1 MLPLKKILCPTD
13 FSDPSFRAL
22 EVANEFA
29 SQYHSEVLLQHVVNP
44 PSVLPSPDAAVVPNT
59 RFLGEEMVSWAQESI
74 DSARSKRIPETV
86 RSRGLVSRGD
96 PAEEIVRSAE
106 HENVDLIVI
115 ATHARKGLRR
125 FLAGSVTEKVARLSE
140 KPVLVVHM
148 SEKRDDQLHQA

>member
-13 FSDPSFRAL
+13 FSDSSYRAL

-29 SQYHSEVLLQHVVNP
+29 SQYQSEVLLQHVVNS
-44 PSVLPSPDAAVVPNT
+44 PSVLPSPDAVAMPNT
-59 RFLGEEMVSWAQESI
+59 RYLGEEMVAWAQESI
-74 DSARSKRIPETV
+74 NSARTKRIPDTV
-86 RSRGLVSRGD
+86 RSRGLISRGD

-106 HENVDLIVI
+106 NENVDLIVI

-125 FLAGSVTEKVARLSE
+125 FLSGSVSEKVARLSE

-148 SEKRDDQLHQA
+148 TEKQGTHLPQA